1 MSDKKGELLTLREH
15 MSSST
20 PVFGGVS
27 VAHLLSFSSC
37 PIMCPYVRIAMS
49 VTNSANKKM
58 LGLFLPPVVCR
69 RAHVLVCISVFV
81 VYVST

>member
-1 MSDKKGELLTLREH
+1 MSDKKEELLTLREH

-27 VAHLLSFSSC
+27 VAHLLSFSCC

-49 VTNSANKKM
+49 VTNSAKKKCSIRFYPQ
-58 LGLFLPPVVCR
+58 LRVGGLM
-69 RAHVLVCISVFV
+69 S
-81 VYVST
+81 